1 MRSLSE
7 RVQLTSLRQDYCEV
21 VATSHLDRLILLTEL
36 CYASYRHPLGGP
48 ARIRFVL
55 LTDVEVALLHSNLA
69 FALSPTSEQL
79 ATSSHD
85 R

>member
-7 RVQLTSLRQDYCEV
+7 RVQLTGLRQDYCEV
-21 VATSHLDRLILLTEL
+21 VTASHLDCLILLTKL
-36 CYASYRHPLGGP
+36 GYASDRYSLGGP

-55 LTDVEVALLHSNLA
+55 LTDVEVALPHSNLA

-85 R
+85 S